1 VRTRWVFLALALLP
15 LPTVVA
21 AQSGAPGLDPRN
33 PISQYLHDI
42 WTIDQGLP
50 QNGILAIAQGR
61 DGYLWLGTE
70 AGLVRFDGVSF
81 TTFTTANTPALKDN
95 YISAVMVDS
104 SQSPTDVLVGT
115 WVGGVSRLGGRAG
128 TSAAIPGAEASFVN
142 GLYRDRAGRLWVART
157 GGLALL
163 RGGAFQPTA
172 GSKGSVFSLA
182 DDSSGV
188 LLAGTTDGLVTWQ
201 GDHWVPWQPR
211 GGRIT
216 GSVWT
221 VYHDHADGWW
231 FGTPDALY
239 YSRDARLERFGAAA
253 GLPPGGVTSILE
265 SRNGQ
270 LWVGT
275 DGGGLARLVNRRF
288 QRFTTQDGLSDDAV
302 TFLLEDR
309 EGSLWVGTR
318 HGGLN
323 RFRQPIFTIYTPRE
337 GLSTKVVWSVYGDR
351 QGALWIGTEAGGLDR
366 LQQGRFTNYMP
377 GKSIVA
383 TLQTRDGVLW
393 AATREGLVQLRGGRW
408 EPMTFPGPHPTL
420 SVSALTEDRTG
431 ALWLGGGDGLYRW
444 RDGALRD
451 YTKQAGVEAI
461 KVRTIVEDGDG
472 VLWIGTHGRGLVRL
486 QNERF
491 TAYTTKQG
499 LSNDVVESLFADEHG
514 LWVGTES
521 GLNLVRGGRVTVLPL
536 KFDVLMTDLF
546 QILKDDGG
554 HLWLSSNQG
563 LAQLSERELLAA
575 ADSPKAGGGDSVLV
589 HEMVALDGR
598 RHIEFN
604 GSSQNAG
611 WKSPDGRLWFPSIK
625 GLVVVDPAHLT
636 SNPVPPPVHIEQIL
650 VDGSAV
656 PVSDSVTVPP
666 GGGMLELHYTATS
679 LLVPERVRFR
689 YRLENYDKDW
699 VEAGARRVAY
709 YTRVPG
715 GRYRFHV
722 LAANNDGVWNERGA
736 VLPFRLGLH
745 FYETWWFYVLSGLA
759 VLAAVLGAV
768 RLRVRAIQERSKYL
782 AQLVD
787 ERTGELQREVLERSL
802 AEERYRHL
810 FDSNPQPVWVSDRET
825 LAFLAVND
833 AATRHYGYSR
843 EEFSAMRLPDLQQP
857 SQGAALAEWIRAAG
871 DGWRGTSTWHHR
883 KKDGTAIEVEVAARA
898 FTYAGRPAALIV
910 AADMTAR
917 RDLEDR
923 LRQAQKME
931 AVGQLAGG
939 IAHDLN
945 NVLTAVMAHVDL
957 AVTSLPPGSDL
968 HDDLM
973 QAQGAARRGATMIS
987 KLLGF
992 SRRERLA
999 LTPLHLEKL
1008 VAEIGHTVK
1017 RMLPK
1022 TQVDVSWAD
1031 GLQPVAADAGAVQQ
1045 MLLNLAN
1052 NGADAMPD
1060 GGRLIIHL
1068 EAATPDEKHMAA
1080 QEWGTP
1086 GHYVVLS
1093 VRDHG
1098 SGMTP
1103 ETLGRI
1109 FEPYFTTKPADRGSG
1124 LGMAMV
1130 YGLMKQH
1137 LGYVL
1142 VNSTVGAGTE
1152 VRLYFPVS
1160 AHAVE
1165 LNLATLPEI
1174 RPVRPHEHQTIL
1186 VVEDQEAVLS
1196 AATRGL
1202 KRFGYTVLA
1211 AADGEEGLQ
1220 VWHDNADTIDL
1231 VVSDIIMP
1239 RMGGLA
1245 LYEAVSREREG
1256 VRFLLTSGFT
1266 GEEGLQ
1272 HTATTRALPFLPK
1285 PWTLNELLAAVR
1297 GVLPRA

>member
-1 VRTRWVFLALALLP
+1 MRWFWLVLTLALP
-15 LPTVVA
+15 LPFPTVA
-21 AQSGAPGLDPRN
+21 SAQTGGLDPQR

-50 QNGILAIAQGR
+50 QNGILAIAQGP

-70 AGLVRFDGVSF
+70 AGLVRFDGVTF
-81 TTFTTANTPALKDN
+81 TTFTTATTSALKDD
-95 YISAVMVDS
+95 YVSAVMVDS
-104 SQSPTDVLVGT
+104 SQRATDVVVGT
-115 WVGGVSRLGGRAG
+115 WVGGVSRLAAGAG
-128 TSAAIPGAEASFVN
+128 TSAPIPGAEGAFVN
-142 GLYRDRAGRLWVART
+142 GVYRDRAGRLWAART
-157 GGLALL
+157 GGILL
-163 RGGAFQPTA
+163 LKDGVFQPA
-172 GSKGSVFSLA
+172 PGVDGSVFSLA
-182 DDSSGV
+182 EDSSGL
-188 LLAGTTDGLVTWQ
+188 LLAGTSHGLAAWQ
-201 GDHWVPWQPR
+201 NDRWVPWQPPGG

-216 GSVWT
+216 GAVWT
-221 VYHDHADGWW
+221 VYHDQTDGWW

-239 YSRDARLERFGAAA
+239 YSRGARLERFDAAQ
-253 GLPPGGVTSILE
+253 GLPGGGVTSILE

-270 LWVGT
+270 RWVGT
-275 DGGGLARLVNRRF
+275 DGGGLARLVNGRF
-288 QRFTTQDGLSDDAV
+288 QRFAAQDGLSDDAV
-302 TFLLEDR
+302 TVLLEDR

-323 RFRQPIFTIYTPRE
+323 RFRQPIFTLYTPRE
-337 GLSTKVVWSVYGDR
+337 GLSAKVVWSVYGDR

-366 LQQGRFTNYMP
+366 LHQGRFTNYMR
-377 GKSIVA
+377 GKSVVA
-383 TLQTRDGVLW
+383 TLQGNDGTLW
-393 AATREGLVQLRGGRW
+393 AATREGLARLRGGRW
-408 EPMTFPGPHPTL
+408 EPMTFGGTHPTL

-431 ALWLGGGDGLYRW
+431 ALWLGGSDGLYRW
-444 RDGALRD
+444 KGGALRD
-451 YTKQAGVEAI
+451 YTQQAGLAAA
-461 KVRTIVEDGDG
+461 KVRTIVEDRDG
-472 VLWIGTHGRGLVRL
+472 VLWIGTHGHGLLRL
-486 QNERF
+486 QNDRF
-491 TAYTTKQG
+491 TSFTTKEG
-499 LSNDVVESLFADEHG
+499 LSNNVVESLFADEHG

-521 GLNLVRGGRVTVLPL
+521 GLNLVRAGGGRITKVPL

-546 QILKDDGG
+546 TIQKDDGG

-563 LAQLSERELLAA
+563 LAQLNERELLAA
-575 ADSPKAGGGDSVLV
+575 VAGGGKDSVPV
-589 HEMVALDGR
+589 HEMVELDGR
-598 RHIEFN
+598 RRIEFN
-604 GSSQNAG
+604 GTSQNAG

-636 SNPVPPPVHIEQIL
+636 SNALPPPVHIERIF
-650 VDGSAV
+650 VDGRAV
-656 PVSDSVTVPP
+656 PVTDSMNVPP
-666 GGGMLELHYTATS
+666 SGGRLELHYTATS

-689 YRLENYDKDW
+689 YQLEGYDQDW
-699 VEAGARRVAY
+699 VEAGTRRVAY
-709 YTRVPG
+709 YTQVPG

-722 LAANNDGVWNERGA
+722 LAANNDGVWNESGA
-736 VLPFRLGLH
+736 ALSFRLGLH

-759 VLAAVLGAV
+759 VLAAVLGGV
-768 RLRVRAIQERSKYL
+768 RLRVRSIENRAQHL
-782 AQLVD
+782 AELVD
-787 ERTGELQREVLERSL
+787 ARTGELQQEVAERSR

-843 EEFSAMRLPDLQQP
+843 EEFSAMKLTDLQQP
-857 SQGAALAEWIRAAG
+857 SQGGALSEWIRTAG
-871 DGWRGTSTWHHR
+871 DGWRGSSTWHHH
-883 KKDGTAIEVEVAARA
+883 KKDGTAIEVEVAAQA

-957 AVTSLPPGSDL
+957 AVTALPPKTEL

-973 QAQGAARRGATMIS
+973 QAQSAARRGAGMIS

-992 SRRERLA
+992 SRRERII
-999 LTPLHLEKL
+999 LTPLHLEAL
-1008 VAEIGHTVK
+1008 VTEIVPTVQ

-1022 TQVDVSWAD
+1022 IEVVVSWEKD
-1031 GLQPVAADAGAVQQ
+1031 LQPVAADAGAVQH
-1045 MLLNLAN
+1045 MLLTLATN
-1052 NGADAMPD
+1052 AADAMPE
-1060 GGRLIIHL
+1060 GGAGRLVMHL
-1068 EAATPDEKHMAA
+1068 EPATPDEKQMAA
-1080 QEWGTP
+1080 AEWGAP

-1093 VRDHG
+1093 VSDNG
-1098 SGMTP
+1098 SGMSR
-1103 ETLGRI
+1103 ETLARI

-1130 YGLMKQH
+1130 YGLMKQQ

-1142 VNSTVGAGTE
+1142 VNSTLGVGTE

-1165 LNLATLPEI
+1165 TTVPEV
-1174 RPVRPHEHQTIL
+1174 RPVRPHAKQTIL
-1186 VVEDQEAVLS
+1186 VVEDQEAVRS
-1196 AATRGL
+1196 AAARGL
-1202 KRFGYTVLA
+1202 TRFGYTVLA
-1211 AADGEEGLQ
+1211 AADGEAGLEL
-1220 VWHDNADTIDL
+1220 WHKHAETIDL

-1266 GEEGLQ
+1266 GEETLQ
-1272 HTATTRALPFLPK
+1272 HTPTTRALPFLPK

-1297 GVLPRA
+1297 GVLPKS

>member
-1 VRTRWVFLALALLP
+1 VPSPVARPLSPRWIFLALAL
-15 LPTVVA
+15 PTVA
-21 AQSGAPGLDPRN
+21 SAQTGAPGLDPQK

-50 QNGILAIAQGR
+50 QNGVLAIAQGR

-70 AGLVRFDGVSF
+70 AGLVRFDGVTF
-81 TTFTTANTPALKDN
+81 TTFTTANTSGLKDD
-95 YISAVMVDS
+95 YVSAVMVDS
-104 SQSPTDVLVGT
+104 SGDVLVGT
-115 WVGGVSRLGGRAG
+115 WVGGVSRLGAG
-128 TSAAIPGAEASFVN
+128 TSAAIPGAEGAFVN
-142 GLYRDRAGRLWVART
+142 GVYRDRAGRLWVART

-163 RGGAFQPTA
+163 RDGAFQPAA
-172 GSKGSVFSLA
+172 GTQGSVFSLA
-182 DDSSGV
+182 EDSSGL
-188 LLAGTTDGLVTWQ
+188 LLAGTREGLVTWR
-201 GDHWVPWQPR
+201 GDRFVPWHPP
-211 GGRIT
+211 GGKGIA
-216 GSVWT
+216 GAVWT
-221 VYHDHADGWW
+221 VYHDRADGWW

-239 YSRDARLERFGAAA
+239 HSRGARLERFDAAA

-265 SRNGQ
+265 SRNGE

-275 DGGGLARLVNRRF
+275 DGGGLARLVHRRF
-288 QRFTTQDGLSDDAV
+288 QRFAAQDGLSDDAV
-302 TFLLEDR
+302 TALLEDR

-323 RFRQPIFTIYTPRE
+323 RFRQPIFTLYTPRE
-337 GLSTKVVWSVYGDR
+337 GLSASVVWSVYGDR
-351 QGALWIGTEAGGLDR
+351 QGALWIGTELSGLDR
-366 LQQGRFTNYMP
+366 LQHGRFTNTMP
-377 GKSIVA
+377 GKSVVA
-383 TLQTRDGVLW
+383 TLQTRDGLLW
-393 AATREGLVQLRGGRW
+393 AATSGGLARLRGGRW
-408 EPMTFPGPHPTL
+408 EPMRFPGPHPL
-420 SVSALTEDRTG
+420 PKVSALTQDRTG
-431 ALWLGGGDGLYRW
+431 ALWLGGDDGLFRW
-444 RDGALRD
+444 DGRALRD
-451 YTKQAGVEAI
+451 YTEQAGLGTA

-486 QNERF
+486 QNGRF
-491 TAYTTKQG
+491 TAWTTKEG

-521 GLNLVRGGRVTVLPL
+521 GLNLVRGGPEGGRITVLPL

-546 QILKDDGG
+546 EILKDDGG

-563 LAQLSERELLAA
+563 LARVSQPDLLAA
-575 ADSPKAGGGDSVLV
+575 ADGTGDSVLAQ
-589 HEMVALDGR
+589 EMVSLDGR
-598 RHIEFN
+598 RRIEFN
-604 GSSQNAG
+604 GTSQNAG

-625 GLVVVDPAHLT
+625 GLVVVDPARLT
-636 SNPVPPPVHIEQIL
+636 SNPLPPPVHIERIV
-650 VDGSAV
+650 VDGRAL
-656 PVSDSVTVPP
+656 PLTDSVSVPP

-689 YRLENYDKDW
+689 YRLEGYDRSW

-722 LAANNDGVWNERGA
+722 QAANNDGVWNESGA
-736 VLPFRLGLH
+736 ALPFRLGLH
-745 FYETWWFYVLSGLA
+745 LYETWWFYGLIGLA
-759 VLAAVLGAV
+759 VVAAFLGII
-768 RLRVRAIQERSKYL
+768 RLRVRAIQQRAEHL
-782 AQLVD
+782 TQVVT
-787 ERTGELQREVLERSL
+787 ERTSELQREVAERSR

-843 EEFSAMRLPDLQQP
+843 DEFSTMRLPDLQQP
-857 SQGAALAEWIRAAG
+857 DQGAALAEWIRAAG

-883 KKDGTAIEVEVAARA
+883 KKDGTAIQVEVAARA
-898 FTYAGRPAALIV
+898 FIYAGRPAALIV
-910 AADMTAR
+910 AADITAR

-957 AVTSLPPGSDL
+957 AVTSLPPDNDL
-968 HDDLM
+968 RDDLT
-973 QAQGAARRGATMIS
+973 QAQGAARRGATMIA

-992 SRRERLA
+992 SRRERLV
-999 LTPLHLEKL
+999 LTPLRLDAL
-1008 VAEIGHTVK
+1008 VAEIAPTVR

-1022 TQVDVSWAD
+1022 IDVVVSSAD
-1031 GLQPVAADAGAVQQ
+1031 GLQPVAADAGAVQRI
-1045 MLLNLAN
+1045 LLNVATN
-1052 NGADAMPD
+1052 AADAMPE
-1060 GGRLIIHL
+1060 GGRLTIHL
-1068 EAATPDEKHMAA
+1068 EPATPDEKQMAV
-1080 QEWGTP
+1080 QEWGVP

-1093 VRDHG
+1093 VTDNG
-1098 SGMTP
+1098 CGMTP
-1103 ETLGRI
+1103 ETLARI

-1142 VNSTVGAGTE
+1142 VNSTLGAGTE

-1165 LNLATLPEI
+1165 TASPEA
-1174 RPVRPHEHQTIL
+1174 RPVRSHERQTIL
-1186 VVEDQEAVLS
+1186 VVEDQEAVRG

-1202 KRFGYTVLA
+1202 TRFGYTVLA
-1211 AADGEEGLQ
+1211 AADGEEGLR
-1220 VWHDNADTIDL
+1220 VWHDHAETIDL

-1245 LYEAVSREREG
+1245 LYAAVSRERAG

-1266 GEEGLQ
+1266 GEEALQ
-1272 HTATTRALPFLPK
+1272 HTAATRALPFLPK
-1285 PWTLNELLAAVR
+1285 PWTLHELLAAVR
-1297 GVLPRA
+1297 GVLHPG

>member
-1 VRTRWVFLALALLP
+1 VRSRWVFITLALSLP
-15 LPTVVA
+15 LPTVA
-21 AQSGAPGLDPRN
+21 SAQAGAPGLDPQR

-70 AGLVRFDGVSF
+70 AGLVRFDGVTF
-81 TTFTTANTPALKDN
+81 TTFTTANTSALKDN
-95 YISAVMVDS
+95 YISFVAVDS
-104 SQSPTDVLVGT
+104 SEEILVGT
-115 WVGGVSRLGGRAG
+115 WVGGVSRLGAG
-128 TSAAIPGAEASFVN
+128 PRTSAAIPGAEGAFVN
-142 GLYRDRAGRLWVART
+142 GVYRDRAGRLWVGRT
-157 GGLALL
+157 GGLLLL
-163 RGGAFQPTA
+163 RDGVFQPA
-172 GSKGSVFSLA
+172 PGSKESVFSLA
-182 DDSSGV
+182 EDSSG
-188 LLAGTTDGLVTWQ
+188 LLLFGTTTGLVTWQ
-201 GDHWVPWQPR
+201 EDRLVPWQPR

-221 VYHDHADGWW
+221 VYHDRADGWW

-239 YSRDARLERFGAAA
+239 YSHGARLERFDARN

-288 QRFTTQDGLSDDAV
+288 QRFAAQDGLSDDAV
-302 TFLLEDR
+302 TFLLEDH

-323 RFRQPIFTIYTPRE
+323 RFRQPIFTLYSPLE
-337 GLSTKVVWSVYGDR
+337 GLSAKVVWSVYGDR

-377 GKSIVA
+377 GKSVVA
-383 TLQTRDGVLW
+383 TLQTRDGILW
-393 AATREGLVQLRGGRW
+393 AASRDGLARLRGGRW
-408 EPMTFPGPHPTL
+408 EPIRFPGKHPTV
-420 SVSALTEDRTG
+420 SVSALTEDRSG
-431 ALWLGGGDGLYRW
+431 ALWLGGSDGLYRW
-444 RDGALRD
+444 KGGALHD
-451 YTKQAGVEAI
+451 YTAQAGLEGA

-472 VLWIGTHGRGLVRL
+472 ILWIGTHGRGLLRL
-486 QNERF
+486 ENDRF
-491 TAYTTKQG
+491 TAYTTKEG

-521 GLNLVRGGRVTVLPL
+521 GLNLVRSGGGKITVLPL
-536 KFDVLMTDLF
+536 KFAVLMTDLF
-546 QILKDDGG
+546 MILKDDGG
-554 HLWLSSNQG
+554 NLWLSSNQG
-563 LAQLSERELLAA
+563 LGSVSQRELLAA
-575 ADSPKAGGGDSVLV
+575 ANGTGRGDSVLV
-589 HEMVALDGR
+589 QEMISLDGR
-598 RHIEFN
+598 RRIEFN
-604 GSSQNAG
+604 GTSQNAG

-625 GLVVVDPAHLT
+625 GLVVVDPAHLA
-636 SNPVPPPVHIEQIL
+636 SNPLPPPVHIERIL
-650 VDGSAV
+650 VDGRAV
-656 PVSDSVTVPP
+656 PVTDSVAVPP
-666 GGGMLELHYTATS
+666 GGGGLELHYTATS
-679 LLVPERVRFR
+679 LLVPERVQFR
-689 YRLENYDKDW
+689 YRLEGYDKDW
-699 VEAGARRVAY
+699 VDAGTRRVAY

-722 LAANNDGVWNERGA
+722 LAANNDGVWNETGA
-736 VLPFRLGLH
+736 ALAFRLGLH

-759 VLAAVLGAV
+759 VMAAVLGAV
-768 RLRVRAIQERSKYL
+768 RLRVRAIENR
-782 AQLVD
+782 AQHLSELVT
-787 ERTGELQREVLERSL
+787 ERTSELQLEVAERRR

-843 EEFSAMRLPDLQQP
+843 EEFFAMRLPDLQQP
-857 SQGAALAEWIRAAG
+857 DQGAALAEAIRAAG
-871 DGWRGTSTWHHR
+871 DGWRGSSTWHHC
-883 KKDGTAIEVEVAARA
+883 KKDGTAIEVEVAAQA

-957 AVTSLPPGSDL
+957 AVTSLPPGNDL
-968 HDDLM
+968 HEDLT
-973 QAQGAARRGATMIS
+973 QAQGAARRGAGMIR

-992 SRRERLA
+992 SRRERLV
-999 LTPLHLEKL
+999 LTPLHLEAL
-1008 VAEIGHTVK
+1008 VAEIAPTVR

-1022 TQVDVSWAD
+1022 LEVVVTAAQD
-1031 GLQPVAADAGAVQQ
+1031 LQPVAADAGAVQH
-1045 MLLNLAN
+1045 MLLNVAN
-1052 NGADAMPD
+1052 NGADAMPE
-1060 GGRLIIHL
+1060 GGRLTLHV
-1068 EAATPDEKHMAA
+1068 EPATPDDKYMAA
-1080 QEWGTP
+1080 QEWGAP

-1093 VRDHG
+1093 VRDNG
-1098 SGMTP
+1098 SGMSP
-1103 ETLGRI
+1103 ETLARI
-1109 FEPYFTTKPADRGSG
+1109 FEPYFTTKPPDRGSG

-1142 VNSTVGAGTE
+1142 VNSQLGVGTE

-1165 LNLATLPEI
+1165 ATATEAPP
-1174 RPVRPHEHQTIL
+1174 PVRPHARQTIL
-1186 VVEDQEAVLS
+1186 VVEDQEAVRS

-1202 KRFGYTVLA
+1202 KRFGYTVFA
-1211 AADGEEGLQ
+1211 AADGEEGLDL
-1220 VWHDNADTIDL
+1220 WHKHADTIDL

-1266 GEEGLQ
+1266 GEETLQ
-1272 HTATTRALPFLPK
+1272 HTASTKALPFLPK

-1297 GVLPRA
+1297 GVLPKG